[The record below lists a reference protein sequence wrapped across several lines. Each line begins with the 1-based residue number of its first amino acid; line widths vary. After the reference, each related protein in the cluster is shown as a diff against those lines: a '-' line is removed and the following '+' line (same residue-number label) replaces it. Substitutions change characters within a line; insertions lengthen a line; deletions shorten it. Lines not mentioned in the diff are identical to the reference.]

1 MMARSRCGCRCWAP
15 AWGGWGEGCV
25 CVWTGVE
32 GASALC
38 YERVCLCLTRDALGP
53 RANTR
58 GVPPPPHAPPP
69 PTYIVIK

>member
-1 MMARSRCGCRCWAP
+1 M
-15 AWGGWGEGCV
+15 
-25 CVWTGVE
+25 WTGVE

-38 YERVCLCLTRDALGP
+38 YELVCLCLTRDALGP